1 MTVEDPND
9 PGRTDRPAR
18 IDAVRRRAA
27 ELAGAALVAELDDG
41 PPIIVE
47 RFWQGVLDY
56 EVAPVTTDFELLARA
71 GVDLPPPDSLPDADL
86 TAKVWEVIRQLAAR
100 RVFLERT
107 NHLSDRELYARL
119 WHKTLREEHP
129 DLPVDES
136 NAWHIDLAGGCTE
149 EEVYLEHRYYAT
161 EAERR
166 DWLANFPDYAMPAH
180 VDPPHDRDRFLPTA
194 DYRPLA
200 GPDDT
205 RTGDG
210 P

>member
-9 PGRTDRPAR
+9 PDRLGRPAR
-18 IDAVRRRAA
+18 VEALRRRAA
-27 ELAGAALVAELDDG
+27 ELAGTIHVTEPDDG

-47 RFWQGVLDY
+47 RFWQSVLDH
-56 EVAPVTTDFELLARA
+56 EVAPVTTDFDLLTGDGLELPR
-71 GVDLPPPDSLPDADL
+71 PDSLTDDEV
-86 TAKVWEVIRQLAAR
+86 TARLWEVVRQLALR

-107 NHLSDRELYARL
+107 NHLSDRDLYARL
-119 WHKTLREEHP
+119 FYKTLREEHP

-149 EEVYLEHRYYAT
+149 EEVYLEHQFYAT
-161 EAERR
+161 DQERR
-166 DWLANFPDYAMPAH
+166 DWLASFPDYAMPAH
-180 VDPPHDRDRFLPTA
+180 VDPPYDRDQFLPKA

-205 RTGDG
+205 RTGEG